1 MGRWGERDGDGAMGR
16 KGDNLKVISL
26 SCPEIGLQKK

>member
-1 MGRWGERDGDGAMGR
+1 MKAMKAMRRLGDEAIGRWGEWAMG
-16 KGDNLKVISL
+16 L